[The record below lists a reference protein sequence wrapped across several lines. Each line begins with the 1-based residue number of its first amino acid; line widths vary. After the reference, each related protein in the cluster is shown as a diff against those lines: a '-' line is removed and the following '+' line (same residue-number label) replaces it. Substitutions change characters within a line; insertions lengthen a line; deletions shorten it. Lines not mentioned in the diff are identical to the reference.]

1 MEKEKPLE
9 HSEAESFFS
18 SDAADWLNTFK
29 KHFSIAFQDIIASLP
44 GEPDDLDFQKAAIA
58 AMSATLRDSGLS
70 EEHLL
75 AFLGEALDSAKS
87 PSVKGTQD
95 LKQRRI
101 DLIDRKIAGDI
112 SYDEKIELATLTNAL
127 RAKVSEETMNET
139 SGARE
144 LHAKLKAMDSKLDRS

>member
-9 HSEAESFFS
+9 NSEGESFFS
-18 SDAADWLNTFK
+18 SVAADWLNTFK
-29 KHFSIAFQDIIASLP
+29 KHFSIEFQDIVASLP
-44 GEPDDLDFQKAAIA
+44 DEPGELDFQKAAIA

-75 AFLGEALDSAKS
+75 AFLGEALKREKS
-87 PSVKGTQD
+87 PSVKWTQE
-95 LKQRRI
+95 LNQRRI

-112 SYDEKIELATLTNAL
+112 SYDEKAELATLTNAL
-127 RAKVSEETMNET
+127 RAKVSAETMHEV

-144 LHAKLKAMDSKLDRS
+144 LHAKLKAMDSKLDQS